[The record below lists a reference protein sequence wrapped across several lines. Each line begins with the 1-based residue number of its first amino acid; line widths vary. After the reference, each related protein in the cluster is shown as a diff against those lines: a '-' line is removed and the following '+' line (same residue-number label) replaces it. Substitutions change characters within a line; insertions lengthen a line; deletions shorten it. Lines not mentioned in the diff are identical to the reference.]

1 MRYGITAEVID
12 VGALRAQVEG
22 PQHGALLIF
31 EGVARNNFEGRP
43 VQALEYEAYPAMAVP
58 VLEGIGAD
66 VATRWPEVSL
76 AIVHRTGRLAIG
88 EASVVI
94 AVGAPH
100 RPAAYEASRF
110 ALEALKKRLPV
121 WKKEIYADG
130 EAWKPNAS

>member
-1 MRYGITAEVID
+1 MQYGIVDGPID
-12 VGALRAQVEG
+12 VAALRAQVEG

-31 EGVARNNFEGRP
+31 EGVARNNFDGRP
-43 VQALEYEAYPAMAVP
+43 VVALEYQAYPAMAVP
-58 VLEGIGAD
+58 VLEGIGAQ
-66 VATRWPEVSL
+66 VAALWPQVDL

-88 EASVVI
+88 EPSMVI

-110 ALEALKKRLPV
+110 ALEALKERLPV